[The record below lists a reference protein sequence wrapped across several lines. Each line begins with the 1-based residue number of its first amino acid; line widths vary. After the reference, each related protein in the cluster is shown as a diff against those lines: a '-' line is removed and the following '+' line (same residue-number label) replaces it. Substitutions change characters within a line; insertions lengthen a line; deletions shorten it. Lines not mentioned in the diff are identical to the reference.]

1 MRLVGVGTPVLEA
14 YALFGGVLDLR
25 ELNNGENTDRSGRG
39 VRRGGGGRGG
49 GVRAFHCLS
58 DTASA
63 QRQMASLNSSNEI
76 EPLPPRRAGVLMTCS
91 NISATRS
98 ALR

>member
-1 MRLVGVGTPVLEA
+1 MGRDVRLVGVGTPVLEA

-39 VRRGGGGRGG
+39 VRRGRGE
-49 GVRAFHCLS
+49 RACHCLS